1 MQAGPKQAG
10 PGRAGPP
17 VWPSISLSSFLEIH
31 ENKFENLTQVLEVL
45 QTAFNWQQLLIILK
59 L

>member
-1 MQAGPKQAG
+1 MNAFLEKHE
-10 PGRAGPP
+10 
-17 VWPSISLSSFLEIH
+17 VMCDECFLSSFLEIH
-31 ENKFENLTQVLEVL
+31 ENKFENVTQVLEVL